1 MQICDHRCRDRVLND
16 PIHRAHVE
24 ENVRGED
31 EHLETIVNRLYNR
44 YSLYNAVFNCR
55 GKSRDRRETSIAVFF
70 LSYAPSI
77 LEIQTETTMNHVLID
92 STRDPLLFPPPLL
105 YIDGEK
111 EKGASRLASQ
121 NRFHIA
127 KPGKKGI
134 EAKDGRSF
142 PFVFPLN
149 CILGNWKT
157 DKNG

>member
-1 MQICDHRCRDRVLND
+1 MQSQMSRPSSQRSYSPSARWRKRERRGRAFRD
-16 PIHRAHVE
+16 
-24 ENVRGED
+24 
-31 EHLETIVNRLYNR
+31 NRLYNR

-92 STRDPLLFPPPLL
+92 STRDPLLFPPLLL

-149 CILGNWKT
+149 CILGNWKA